1 MRVATLKIGMMSA
14 WNETSGVSVH
24 AELVGREW
32 VRQGHDLKVFS
43 FIEDDYHGRSLIGQD
58 EPYVTRCFGTA
69 QKTNYLNPIPILE
82 GDYEIFIA
90 QDLNM
95 LPRHKL
101 SSIFH
106 MIKRKSKTIHIIHES
121 RLSEDPTFYEHEWD
135 RLVCFDERFREFLLK
150 VYRPE
155 DISLIPFPCMPWI
168 EGDKR
173 EARVRLGLPQEKKV
187 ILIFG
192 QKWRHL
198 GPEEFEVLRKL
209 STKIPMLVLIVS
221 EAQRVTGVGGFECI
235 FKKEVLERD
244 ELYRYLY
251 ASDTWLYPKRSIEGA
266 AVLSS
271 TIHLALGSGCIP
283 VVRDSNFLYGVE
295 KAVLSYRDKDE
306 FEAMILEAFSQGEVW
321 RRAKAEAK
329 KYVAEHDSGRVAME
343 FIELFKS
350 LED

>member
-1 MRVATLKIGMMSA
+1 MRIGMMSA
-14 WNETSGVSVH
+14 WNETSGVSIH

-32 VRQGHDLKVFS
+32 VRQGHNLRVFS

-82 GDYEIFIA
+82 GNYEFFVA

-106 MIKRKSKTIHIIHES
+106 MIKRKSKTVHVVHES
-121 RLSEDPTFYEHEWD
+121 RLSGDPSFYEHEWD
-135 RLVCFDERFREFLLK
+135 RLVCFDERFRKFLLK
-150 VYRPE
+150 VYSPE

-173 EARVRLGLPQEKKV
+173 EARLRLGLPQDKKI

-198 GPEEFEVLRKL
+198 GPDEVEVLRRLNSKV
-209 STKIPMLVLIVS
+209 PMLVLIIS
-221 EAQRVTGVGGFECI
+221 ETQRVTGIGGFECL
-235 FKKEVLERD
+235 FKKEVMERD
-244 ELYRYLY
+244 ELYRYLH
-251 ASDTWLYPKRSIEGA
+251 AADTWLYPKRSIDDA

-295 KAVLSYRDKDE
+295 GAVLRYRNKDE
-306 FEAMILEAFSQGEVW
+306 FESMILEAFSQGELW
-321 RRAKAEAK
+321 RRVRTEAK
-329 KYVAEHDSGRVAME
+329 RYVDEHESGKIAKL
-343 FIELFKS
+343 FIEMFES
-350 LED
+350 LRG